1 MKRTKDILIQLTMR
15 LMEAFRKGDL
25 VLLLLCAVT
34 TAFGC
39 LMIAST
45 TNASDAGFWRFVI
58 IQLIAAGAGIFLYV
72 LISAIDTDTMSEH
85 RMSLVVFNTALLLLL
100 IPFGTDN
107 GSGNRSWLDF
117 PFLPVD
123 IQPAEICKIT
133 YIIIMASV
141 MSSHQNKLS
150 SVPSVVHMGIHLLLL
165 VGLNMVVSGDLG
177 VSLIFVF
184 IFVGMAYTGGVSMFW
199 FLAAG
204 SAIVLLAPIIY
215 NYFLDPYQQNRV
227 AVLFDPSLD
236 PYGTG
241 ALYHSIRARR
251 SLTGGG
257 LTGQGL
263 FQGNRTQTYGALFA
277 QHTDYIFAA
286 IGEELGFL
294 GCAAVLVLLGLI
306 IARCVWVGVR
316 SKDFIRRLVC
326 FGAASALFFQVLINV
341 GMCLGVMPV
350 IGLTLPFIS
359 YGGSSIIT
367 LYMMLGLV
375 SGVYAR
381 PEPTVQERYI
391 HPPIHYYGGTSL

>member
-1 MKRTKDILIQLTMR
+1 MR
-15 LMEAFRKGDL
+15 RYLQRFIEAFRKGDL
-25 VLLLLCAVT
+25 ILLLLCVVT

-45 TNASDAGFWRFVI
+45 TNASDAGSLRFVI
-58 IQLIAAGAGIFLYV
+58 VQLLAAILGIGSYV
-72 LISAIDTDTMSEH
+72 VLSSIDAETLSEH
-85 RMSLVVFNTALLLLL
+85 RNTLVLFNIVLLLLI

-107 GSGNRSWLDF
+107 GSGNKSWLNF
-117 PFLPVD
+117 PFLPFD

-133 YIIIMASV
+133 YVLIMASV
-141 MSSHQNKLS
+141 MASHQNQLS
-150 SVPSVVHMGIHLLLL
+150 SIPSVMHMALHLILL
-165 VGLNMVVSGDLG
+165 VGLNMLVSKDLG

-184 IFVGMAYTGGVSMFW
+184 IFVGMTFSGGVSMLW
-199 FLAAG
+199 FLIAG
-204 SAIVLLAPIIY
+204 GAIALLAPVVY
-215 NYFLDPYQQNRV
+215 NHFLDPYQQNRI

-241 ALYHSIRARR
+241 PLYHAVRAMR

-294 GCAAVLVLLGLI
+294 GCAFVLLLMALI
-306 IARCVWVGVR
+306 IGRCIWVGVR
-316 SKDFIRRLVC
+316 SQDLLRRLIC
-326 FGAASALFFQVLINV
+326 FGAASALIFQVVINI

-359 YGGSSIIT
+359 YGGSSTIS
-367 LYMMLGLV
+367 LYAMLGLV

-381 PEPTVQERYI
+381 PSAPSHERYI
-391 HPPIHYYGGTSL
+391 RPPMKYYGGLHE